1 MNNFKWVPPPNL
13 GIIDS
18 QSKLN
23 AKADVVES
31 ETKTI
36 APQLKCVPR
45 IHADNLNNWIFLER
59 IEIMFYLHFA
69 QTKSNHRMFAWVGDT
84 KKGAGWF

>member
-1 MNNFKWVPPPNL
+1 MHCRKSQNHWYL

-23 AKADVVES
+23 AKTDVVES
-31 ETKTI
+31 ETKII
-36 APQLKCVPR
+36 APQLKCVPQ

-69 QTKSNHRMFAWVGDT
+69 QTKSNHRMFAWVGDI